1 VKNRGDVRDGGV
13 NKTAK
18 LGESRSLSQSE
29 PSPSDVA
36 ETTFPSRVPRS
47 TPRTASRLLIRC
59 TRMTCRT
66 STCHQSTT
74 EMLRCRRIQVEHE
87 SMLLHDTM
95 LSNKRSRAWLLWLLR
110 NESQISFGRRAY
122 SHGSGV
128 EDAGCSSLGRMS
140 LLHATDGSS
149 LDLVLLGHDD
159 TCGRS
164 WLKWRILLLQ
174 SIQAATLH

>member
-1 VKNRGDVRDGGV
+1 MKNRGDVRDGGV

-29 PSPSDVA
+29 SSPSMSWKLHVHPA
-36 ETTFPSRVPRS
+36 CPGLP
-47 TPRTASRLLIRC
+47 PRTASRLLIRC

-140 LLHATDGSS
+140 LLHATDESS
-149 LDLVLLGHDD
+149 SDLVLLGHDE